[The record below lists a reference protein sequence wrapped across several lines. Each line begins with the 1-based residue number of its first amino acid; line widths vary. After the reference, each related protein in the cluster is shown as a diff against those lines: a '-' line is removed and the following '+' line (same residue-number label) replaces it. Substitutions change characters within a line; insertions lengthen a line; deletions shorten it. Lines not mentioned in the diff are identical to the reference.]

1 MFYFSELI
9 NKKVVNENNRTIG
22 KLKDFLFLA
31 EESPKITKLFVRKSK
46 WRSYAIP
53 IQDLKTINGRIVVS
67 KDFTEKEVSD
77 REFSLALQL
86 LNRQIIDVKGG
97 KVVRV
102 NDIAIQ
108 DKQSLPP
115 SSGKEEKQ
123 EYYIAGVDVGF
134 RAILRWFKLEK
145 AATPLYKALNI
156 YSHPHFLSWGD
167 IEPLELANGTVQL
180 KKDIGELERMRP
192 EDLADY
198 LEKTNI
204 KNVNK
209 IITDLSEEYAAD
221 VIEDLNVNYQT
232 ALFKRFAPEK
242 ASKIIDLLEPD
253 EAVDILLTLPREK
266 RIEILEGLEKTKNE
280 ELKELMKYSKTS
292 VGKLINSDFITVGS
306 EINAGEALSKVKEEL
321 ITEQPFAK
329 YVYCVNNEGHL
340 VGVFELPSLLIQSSD
355 TPVYKFMEQDVIVAH
370 LTTPQEI
377 ALKRML
383 KYKLYALPVISD
395 NQKMIGVVTFDDMI
409 EDIEGKL

>member
-9 NKKVVNENNRTIG
+9 NKKVVNENGKTLG

-31 EESPKITKLFVRKSK
+31 EESPKITKIFVKKSPR
-46 WRSYAIP
+46 RSFAIL
-53 IQDLKTINGRIVVS
+53 IKEIKSINGEITIH
-67 KDFTEKEVSD
+67 KDFVEKEIAE
-77 REFSLALQL
+77 REFSIAKNL

-108 DKQSLPP
+108 DKQNVAAGSDDIV
-115 SSGKEEKQ
+115 

-145 AATPLYKALNI
+145 PTVPLYKLFKL

-167 IEPLELANGTVQL
+167 IEPLELARGNVQL
-180 KKDIGELERMRP
+180 KKDIADLERMRP

-204 KNVNK
+204 RNVNK
-209 IITDLSEEYAAD
+209 IITGLDDEYAAD
-221 VIEDLNVNYQT
+221 VIEDLNINYQT
-232 ALFKRFAPEK
+232 ALFKRFAPEQ
-242 ASKIIDLLEPD
+242 ATRLIDFLEPD

-266 RIEILEGLEKTKNE
+266 RNEILDSLPKGKND
-280 ELKELMKYSKTS
+280 ELRELMKYSKTS
-292 VGKLINSDFITVGS
+292 VGKLLNPEFIAVSSEATGS
-306 EINAGEALSKVKEEL
+306 QALSIVKEKLPES
-321 ITEQPFAK
+321 PFSSYIYAL
-329 YVYCVNNEGHL
+329 NQEGHL
-340 VGVFELPSLLIQSSD
+340 VGVIELAKLMMHEGDEQ
-355 TPVYKFMEQDVIVAH
+355 VFKFMEQDVVVAH

-383 KYKLYALPVISD
+383 KYKLYALPIIED

-409 EDIEGKL
+409 EDVVDKL

>member
-1 MFYFSELI
+1 MYYFSELI
-9 NKKVVNENNRTIG
+9 NKKVVNENGKSLG

-31 EESPKITKLFVRKSK
+31 EESPKITKLFVKKSPR
-46 WRSYAIP
+46 RSYAIL
-53 IQDLKTINGRIVVS
+53 IKEIKTIDDRIVVN
-67 KDFTEKEVSD
+67 KDFVEKDIAE
-77 REFSLALQL
+77 REFSIAHNL

-97 KVVRV
+97 KVVRI

-108 DKQSLPP
+108 DKQSVPT
-115 SSGKEEKQ
+115 GTVTDGNQ

-145 AATPLYKALNI
+145 PTVPLYKFFKI

-167 IEPLELANGTVQL
+167 IEPLELARGNVQL
-180 KKDIGELERMRP
+180 KKDIGDLERMRP

-204 KNVNK
+204 RNVNK
-209 IITDLSEEYAAD
+209 IITGLDDEYAAD
-221 VIEDLNVNYQT
+221 VIEDLNINYQT
-232 ALFKRFAPEK
+232 ALFKRFAPEQ
-242 ASKIIDLLEPD
+242 ATRLIDFLEPD

-266 RIEILEGLEKTKNE
+266 RNEILDSLPKGKGE
-280 ELKELMKYSKTS
+280 ELRELMKYSKTS
-292 VGKLINSDFITVGS
+292 VGKLLNPEFITVSSEATGS
-306 EINAGEALSKVKEEL
+306 QALGVVKEKLPES
-321 ITEQPFAK
+321 PFSSYIYAL
-329 YVYCVNNEGHL
+329 NQEGHL
-340 VGVFELPSLLIQSSD
+340 VGVVELSDLLLHEGDEQ
-355 TPVYKFMEQDVIVAH
+355 VFKFMEQDVVVAH

-383 KYKLYALPVISD
+383 KYKLYALPVIED

-409 EDIEGKL
+409 EDVVDKL

>member
-1 MFYFSELI
+1 MYYFSELV
-9 NKKVVNENNRTIG
+9 NKKVVNENKKTIG
-22 KLKDFLFLA
+22 HLKDFLFLA
-31 EESPKITKLFVRKSK
+31 EESPKITKIFVKKGKRKNI
-46 WRSYAIP
+46 AIQ
-53 IQDLKTINGRIVVS
+53 IKDIKTINGQIVVDR
-67 KDFTEKEVSD
+67 DFVEKEVAE
-77 REFSLALQL
+77 REFSMANNL
-86 LNRQIIDVKGG
+86 LNRQIIDVRGG

-108 DKQSLPP
+108 DKEDKS
-115 SSGKEEKQ
+115 

-145 AATPLYKALNI
+145 AATPIYKALKL

-180 KKDIGELERMRP
+180 KKDIGDLERMRP

-209 IITDLSEEYAAD
+209 IITDLSDEYAAD

-242 ASKIIDLLEPD
+242 ATKIIDLLEPD

-266 RIEILEGLEKTKNE
+266 RVEILEGLEKTKHE
-280 ELKELMKYSKTS
+280 ELRELMKYSKTS
-292 VGKLINSDFITVGS
+292 VGKLINPDFISIES
-306 EINAGEALSKVKEEL
+306 EITASEALSQVKEALPDE
-321 ITEQPFAK
+321 PFSK
-329 YVYCVNNEGHL
+329 YIYTVNKEGIL
-340 VGVFELPSLLIQSSD
+340 VGVFELHNLLIQQSD
-355 TPVYKFMEQDVIVAH
+355 TPVYKFMEQDVVVAH

-383 KYKLYALPVISD
+383 KYKLYALPVVGD
-395 NQKMIGVVTFDDMI
+395 NKKMIGVVTFDDMI
-409 EDIEGKL
+409 EDIEEKL